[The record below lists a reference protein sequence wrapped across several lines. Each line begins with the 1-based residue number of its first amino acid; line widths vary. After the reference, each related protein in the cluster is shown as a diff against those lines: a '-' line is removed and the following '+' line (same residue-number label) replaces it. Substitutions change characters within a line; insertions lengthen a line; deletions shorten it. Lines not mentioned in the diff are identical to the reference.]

1 MLWIPA
7 FAGMTVVQDCGRVPS
22 TLPKVIVVAGPTASG
37 KSALALSL
45 AEEFN
50 AVVINA
56 DSQQCYRDLP
66 LLTARPTPEEEARV
80 PHRLFGTLGPTEKDS
95 GPAWARRAAQEIAA
109 NADRVSVLVG
119 GSGLYLQSLM
129 VGLPEMP
136 EIAPEFRTAAKALL
150 NDIGHD
156 AFHARLAQRDPSLA
170 ARLKVGDT
178 QRILRAWEVV
188 EATGRPL
195 SAWQTDPPRPAV
207 AATFLP
213 FLILPPRAAVIA
225 AGDARFDRMIASG
238 ALEELR
244 ALLATGIAP
253 TAPVMRALGAKPLAA
268 HLAGEIGLPT
278 AVDLGKIA
286 TRQYAKRQSTWFRHQ
301 FPASLTIH
309 EQFSERLL
317 PEIFAKIRNWG

>member
-1 MLWIPA
+1 
-7 FAGMTVVQDCGRVPS
+7 VPPS
-22 TLPKVIVVAGPTASG
+22 LPKIIVVAGPTASG
-37 KSALALSL
+37 KSALALAV

-66 LLTARPTPEEEARV
+66 LLTARPTPEEEARA
-80 PHRLFGTLGPTEKDS
+80 PHRLFGTLGPTGKDS

-109 NADRVSVLVG
+109 NADRVSILVG

-136 EIAPEFRTAAKALL
+136 EIAPEFRAAAKALL
-150 NDIGHD
+150 SEIGHD
-156 AFHARLAQRDPSLA
+156 AFHARLAQRDPTLA

-178 QRILRAWEVV
+178 QRILRAWEVA

-195 SAWQTDPPRPAV
+195 SAWQADPPRPIV
-207 AATFLP
+207 AAKFFP
-213 FLILPPRAAVIA
+213 VLILPPRAAIIA
-225 AGDARFDRMIASG
+225 AGDTRFDRMMAAG
-238 ALEELR
+238 ALGQVR
-244 ALLATGIAP
+244 DLLTTGIGP
-253 TAPVMRALGAKPLAA
+253 TAPVMRALGARSLAA
-268 HLAGEIGLPT
+268 HLAGEIALEE

-301 FPASLTIH
+301 FPAALTIS

-317 PEIFAKIRNWG
+317 PEIFAKIRDWG

>member
-1 MLWIPA
+1 MP
-7 FAGMTVVQDCGRVPS
+7 QS
-22 TLPKVIVVAGPTASG
+22 LPKVIVVAGPTASG
-37 KSALALSL
+37 KSALALAI

-50 AVVINA
+50 AVVVNA

-66 LLTARPTPEEEARV
+66 ILTARPTPQEEARA

-95 GPAWARRAAQEIAA
+95 GPAWGRRAAQAIAA
-109 NADRVSVLVG
+109 NADRTTVLVG

-129 VGLPEMP
+129 VGLPAMP
-136 EIAPEFRTAAKALL
+136 EIAPAFRAAAKALL
-150 NDIGHD
+150 QEIGHD
-156 AFHARLAQRDPSLA
+156 AFHARLTQRDPVIA

-195 SAWQTDPPRPAV
+195 SAWQADPPRPAV
-207 AATFLP
+207 AAHFLP

-225 AGDARFDRMIASG
+225 AGNGRFDRMIAAG
-238 ALEELR
+238 ALAELQT
-244 ALLATGIAP
+244 LLATGIP
-253 TAPVMRALGAKPLAA
+253 LSAPVMRALGAKPLAA
-268 HLAGEIGLPT
+268 HLAGEIGLPA
-278 AVDLGKIA
+278 AVELGKIA

-301 FPASLTIH
+301 FPAALTLS

-317 PEIFAKIRNWG
+317 PEIFAKIWKWG